1 MVYTK
6 LLFEKL
12 FTMEDIA
19 TRIKSVMDSL
29 ELTVTDFSKK
39 IGVSWTAVNNYTKG
53 RIPDGRTLSAIKQKF
68 DVNINWLLTGDG
80 SMFIEK
86 QHLQTTNAFFEPLP
100 IYAQLP
106 KVIVADAEGNE
117 NVIMVPHYAQA
128 GYLDGYGDT
137 SFLEQLPT
145 YRLPKLSNGTFRM
158 FEVKG
163 HSMTPTLHDG
173 SIAVGE
179 WCESFNDITD
189 DSIYIV
195 VTREDG
201 IVIKRV
207 LNRVEKYGNLFLKS
221 DNRKEYPSYTVKP
234 EDVLELWKLKTA
246 FLFNFSNPADMYDRV
261 TDLEAEVVQIKSLL
275 NK

>member
-1 MVYTK
+1 
-6 LLFEKL
+6 
-12 FTMEDIA
+12 
-19 TRIKSVMDSL
+19 MDSL